1 MSSKPGAI
9 QATEQRIMVGKPK
22 AKVLVLKALT
32 LTKLGQLSIR

>member
-32 LTKLGQLSIR
+32 KLGQLSIR